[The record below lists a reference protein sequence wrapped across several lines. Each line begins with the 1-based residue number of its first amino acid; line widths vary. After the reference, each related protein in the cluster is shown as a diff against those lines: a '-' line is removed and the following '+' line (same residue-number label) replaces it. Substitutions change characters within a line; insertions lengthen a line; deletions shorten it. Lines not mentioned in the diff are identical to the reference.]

1 MQVALFLLGYPTVQP
16 YRAMNGEN
24 RRCRAATPAIPEKAE
39 QEYSFMKR
47 WVKPAFI
54 NRRLGFEINLY
65 INSR

>member
-1 MQVALFLLGYPTVQP
+1 
-16 YRAMNGEN
+16 MNGEN
-24 RRCRAATPAIPEKAE
+24 RRCRAATPAIPAKAE
-39 QEYSFMKR
+39 QEYSVMKR